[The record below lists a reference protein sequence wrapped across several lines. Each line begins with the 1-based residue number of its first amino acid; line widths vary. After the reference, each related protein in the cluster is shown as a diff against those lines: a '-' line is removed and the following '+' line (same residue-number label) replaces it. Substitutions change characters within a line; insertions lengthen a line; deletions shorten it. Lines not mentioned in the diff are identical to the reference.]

1 MQITAL
7 DKLIW
12 KLILGGMLVFS
23 VGWFIPDASAGAGAG
38 GLGWLVWAA
47 GAMAVVVGVVLFFVR
62 ARMPD

>member
-1 MQITAL
+1 MQITTL

-23 VGWFIPDASAGAGAG
+23 VGWFIPGASASAGV
-38 GLGWLVWAA
+38 LEWLVWAA
-47 GAMAVVVGVVLFFVR
+47 GAMAVVAGVVLFFVR